1 MDCMALEEL
10 VYGCTC
16 ACVMYVHFFFFS
28 VLFYLSCHA
37 SERRFFFLFKRVFP
51 VFVFFSVSPIRTH
64 TLSFSLSLAPP
75 PLCQLFPLS
84 FFPIYP
90 PFFPTSFETHPPLP
104 SLHQPDQSM
113 SFTGILLQPLLMGDW
128 DVCPLI
134 GW

>member
-1 MDCMALEEL
+1 MYGTRGFGLRLYLRLRHVRALFL
-10 VYGCTC
+10 FFGPFLSIVSCLWTS
-16 ACVMYVHFFFFS
+16 FFFS
-28 VLFYLSCHA
+28 LQTSLSC
-37 SERRFFFLFKRVFP
+37 
-51 VFVFFSVSPIRTH
+51 VFFSVSPIRTH

-90 PFFPTSFETHPPLP
+90 PLFFPTSFETHPRLP
-104 SLHQPDQSM
+104 SLHQPGQSM

>member
-1 MDCMALEEL
+1 MRWIVWHSRIWFTVVLALAS
-10 VYGCTC
+10 CTC
-16 ACVMYVHFFFFS
+16 TFSFFRSFFIYRVMPLDVVFFFS
-28 VLFYLSCHA
+28 SNESFLCIFLSQSH
-37 SERRFFFLFKRVFP
+37 
-51 VFVFFSVSPIRTH
+51 TH

-90 PFFPTSFETHPPLP
+90 PLFFPTSFETHPRLP
-104 SLHQPDQSM
+104 SLHQPGQSM

>member
-37 SERRFFFLFKRVFP
+37 SERRFFFSLQTSLSC
-51 VFVFFSVSPIRTH
+51 VFFSVSPIRTH
-64 TLSFSLSLAPP
+64 SRSHCLLLLLLSANSSPFHSFLYT
-75 PLCQLFPLS
+75 PL
-84 FFPIYP
+84 
-90 PFFPTSFETHPPLP
+90 FFPTSFETHPPLP